1 MENLY
6 NHIHQNFERHA
17 DRTAFFIQ
25 EESFTYSQLKE
36 KVDQVSGLLES
47 LQLSPQ
53 EVVGVVTND
62 DLTTYA
68 SVVALWKNNLVYL
81 PVHPKHPADRNND
94 IFEDSGTRVLLS
106 SIKDVEGIPTGEFNF
121 YPTEELKEGNVQPL
135 ENRIVS
141 KAQNLA
147 YILYTS
153 GSTGKP
159 KGVSISH
166 ENFVSFIDSMD
177 ALELN
182 ITEEDKCL
190 QCFDITFDV
199 GIQSFVLPLVKGAS
213 VYTVPH
219 DVMKFSYVYELLED
233 HQLSIA
239 VVAPSMIKLLRP
251 YFDDIRLPDLRV
263 CILTAEASKLDL
275 IKEWKACIPQAR
287 IMNLYGPT
295 ECTVYC
301 TGYEM
306 TDIDKA
312 KGNAGLAAIGQAFKH
327 VECRIWD
334 LKEGG
339 FLATEDWGEL
349 CLAGGQLTSGY
360 WNNEQLNSTR
370 FFDMDGTRYYKTG
383 DRCRWED
390 GVLIYGGRLDNQ
402 VKLQGFRVELGEVE
416 HRIQRLTATE
426 VVAVVYD
433 EEINTRLALFCLD
446 NGKSTEEIM
455 DVCTKNLPGYMIP
468 SRIELLTDF
477 PLNVNQKVDRKALKK
492 RLDK

>member
-1 MENLY
+1 MKNIFDLISNRLECDANL
-6 NHIHQNFERHA
+6 Q
-17 DRTAFFIQ
+17 AFFIDNKAF
-25 EESFTYSQLKE
+25 SYGRLKE
-36 KVDQVSGLLES
+36 KVEQVSRLIET

-53 EVVGVVTND
+53 EVVGVLTND
-62 DLTTYA
+62 DMTTYA
-68 SVVALWKNNLVYL
+68 TVLALWKNNLVFL
-81 PVHPKHPADRNND
+81 PIHPKHPSDRNKD
-94 IFEDSGTRVLLS
+94 ILEDSGTRVLLS
-106 SIKDVEGIPTGEFNF
+106 SKQDVDGIPKGGFKF
-121 YPTEELKEGNVQPL
+121 YQTEELCEGYVQPL
-135 ENRIVS
+135 ESRIIET
-141 KAQNLA
+141 AQNLA

-159 KGVSISH
+159 KGVAISH
-166 ENFVSFIDSMD
+166 ENFVSFIDSMNS
-177 ALELN
+177 LELN
-182 ITEEDKCL
+182 ITEKDKCL

-219 DVMKFSYVYELLED
+219 HVMKFSYVYELLED
-233 HQLSIA
+233 HQLSVA

-251 YFDDIRLPDLRV
+251 YFDDIRLTDLRL
-263 CILTAEASKLDL
+263 CILTAEASQIDL
-275 IKEWKACIPQAR
+275 VKEWKECIPYAR

-306 TDIDKA
+306 TDIDKT
-312 KGNAGLAAIGQAFKH
+312 KENAGLAAIGQAFKH

-334 LKEGG
+334 LNDGG
-339 FLATEDWGEL
+339 FIATEEWGEL
-349 CLAGGQLTSGY
+349 CLAGSQLTSGY
-360 WNNEQLNSTR
+360 WNNEELNSTR
-370 FFDMDGTRYYKTG
+370 FFNKDGTRYYKTG
-383 DRCRWED
+383 DRCRWEE

-416 HRIQRLTATE
+416 QRIKRLSATD

-455 DVCTKNLPGYMIP
+455 DVCIKNLPSYMIP
-468 SRIELLTDF
+468 SKIELLTDF